1 MDDLKAY
8 VRRVA
13 AEIEMGERR
22 DECPE
27 CYAAPREDDHGAVC
41 DACGWVGD
49 VIFDGYEWLNQ
60 RLDVEFIVKR
70 DGEYLG
76 ARIAY
81 TLGGPNVWIDTRRR
95 AVTGAW
101 GGDTAT
107 AFYSADPMDLDG
119 AAASLWDCR

>member
-1 MDDLKAY
+1 MNDLEKY

-13 AEIEMGERR
+13 AEIEMGEQVE
-22 DECPE
+22 ECPE
-27 CYAAPREDDHGAVC
+27 CGAPVVIDGDTAR
-41 DACGWVGD
+41 CGGCRWAGD
-49 VIFDGYEWLNQ
+49 VIRYGSDWLAD
-60 RLDVEFIVKR
+60 RLDVEFIVSCA
-70 DGEYLG
+70 GEYLG

-107 AFYSADPMDLDG
+107 AFYSADPMDIDG